1 MEMRLNICIIKT
13 GKSYNS
19 LTFSE
24 KQEDMILG
32 KTKKSNRD
40 FRNEPLNWYCFQIIR
55 QSCDLSQPIS
65 NVLA

>member
-1 MEMRLNICIIKT
+1 MEIRLNICIIKT
-13 GKSYNS
+13 EKSYNS

-32 KTKKSNRD
+32 KTKKSNRN
-40 FRNEPLNWYCFQIIR
+40 FPNEPLNWYCFQIIR
-55 QSCDLSQPIS
+55 QSCDLSLPIS

>member
-1 MEMRLNICIIKT
+1 MRLNICIIKK
-13 GKSYNS
+13 GKDYHS

-40 FRNEPLNWYCFQIIR
+40 FPDEP
-55 QSCDLSQPIS
+55 
-65 NVLA
+65 